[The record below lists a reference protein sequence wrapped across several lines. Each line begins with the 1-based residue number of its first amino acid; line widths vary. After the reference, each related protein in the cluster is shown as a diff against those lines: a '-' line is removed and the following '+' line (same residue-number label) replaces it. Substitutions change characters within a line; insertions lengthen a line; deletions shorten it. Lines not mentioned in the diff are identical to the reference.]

1 MGDAHGFFEWMG
13 VSEIAGTWASG
24 RVHNLQELGQG
35 AGAGITDGRT
45 IFPSP
50 RAQTGCGRVTGM
62 SFLR

>member
-24 RVHNLQELGQG
+24 RVHNLLPVQERRQG
-35 AGAGITDGRT
+35 AA
-45 IFPSP
+45 
-50 RAQTGCGRVTGM
+50 AVTGM